1 LRLGLAACKVE
12 LLLYGGRVPLDAN
25 LKPICFSLILTMS
38 LAVSAVAG
46 CGPEP
51 ASGRF
56 LAYTVEPV
64 IADGAVSLA
73 VTVSFRLPGTKSAR
87 LVLPSEWQGQK
98 ELYKAIHDLEAL
110 SPGTVL
116 QKSETPW
123 LRQVTF
129 PLGQVVRLRYR
140 VTKDWGG
147 KIDSSSY
154 FRVMLDRFYFQVSGR
169 NFLVYPDL
177 PDDEVLRMSLE
188 WKGLP
193 PRWSIVDSLAGDA
206 TCQSVTARLIKL
218 SNGLFAGGE
227 FRTSKMM
234 VKGEP
239 VYFAT
244 RDRWEFADSSFS
256 ELAQKILAAE
266 REFWN
271 DTGIPT
277 YLITLL
283 PSDDTPGNYG
293 GTALEDSFALFM
305 SRTTTLDFN
314 TKFLLA
320 HEMFHSWNAV
330 KLGEIKQETPYW
342 FTEGFTDYYARL
354 LLLRA
359 GLISAEEYA
368 RDVDSRY
375 YEYLSSPVLHV
386 SGKREREQF
395 FEDSNLQRL
404 AYLRGDFLAH
414 RWDQLIR
421 QRSGGKES
429 LDTAM
434 RNLLQQARRH
444 ELVLTSDFLGSY
456 FGSYV
461 GPDGPQ
467 DVQKYI
473 ENGETIPLPSRRWS
487 GPEEPQSQ
495 QTPSRPDSLINSA
508 Q

>member
-1 LRLGLAACKVE
+1 VQR
-12 LLLYGGRVPLDAN
+12 
-25 LKPICFSLILTMS
+25 
-38 LAVSAVAG
+38 
-46 CGPEP
+46 
-51 ASGRF
+51 
-56 LAYTVEPV
+56 
-64 IADGAVSLA
+64 
-73 VTVSFRLPGTKSAR
+73 
-87 LVLPSEWQGQK
+87 
-98 ELYKAIHDLEAL
+98 
-110 SPGTVL
+110 
-116 QKSETPW
+116 
-123 LRQVTF
+123 
-129 PLGQVVRLRYR
+129 
-140 VTKDWGG
+140 
-147 KIDSSSY
+147 
-154 FRVMLDRFYFQVSGR
+154 
-169 NFLVYPDL
+169 
-177 PDDEVLRMSLE
+177 
-188 WKGLP
+188 
-193 PRWSIVDSLAGDA
+193 
-206 TCQSVTARLIKL
+206 
-218 SNGLFAGGE
+218 
-227 FRTSKMM
+227 
-234 VKGEP
+234 
-239 VYFAT
+239 
-244 RDRWEFADSSFS
+244 
-256 ELAQKILAAE
+256 ILAAE
-266 REFWN
+266 RGFWR
-271 DTGIPT
+271 DTAIPT

-305 SRTTTLDFN
+305 SRDATLDFN

-320 HEMFHSWNAV
+320 HEMFHSWNAG
-330 KLGEIKQETPYW
+330 KLGEIRQETPYW

-375 YEYLSSPVLHV
+375 HEYLSSPVLHV

-404 AYLRGDFLAH
+404 AYLRGDFLAL

-421 QRSGGKES
+421 QRSAGKES

-434 RNLLQQARRH
+434 RSLFQQARRK

-473 ENGETIPLPSRRWS
+473 ENGETIPLSSRRWS
-487 GPEEPQSQ
+487 GQEPQSQ